1 MPLLEIE
8 VKFHLI
14 DIPRMRD
21 RLTALGGAC
30 KTKARETNIRFEDR
44 QNDLYRQKAL
54 LRLRKADKVTLTYK
68 SAPIADGRKTA
79 ASDYR
84 PQFKIQNELEVSVDD
99 FNIMRRILEALGF
112 HAEQV
117 YEKNRETWSLGQ
129 SLICLDQMPYGAFI
143 EIEGEPD
150 AIRQVAGAL
159 DLKWHDRILCNYLEM
174 FSVIKADQGLSFT
187 DVTFE
192 NFDGID
198 IDMTVYLPKFRAG

>member
-1 MPLLEIE
+1 MSLVEIE
-8 VKFHLI
+8 VKFHLT
-14 DIPRMRD
+14 DVSRMREQ
-21 RLTALGGAC
+21 LTALGATCGIN
-30 KTKARETNIRFEDR
+30 ARETNIRFEDP
-44 QNDLYRQKAL
+44 QNGLYRQKAL

-68 SAPIADGRKTA
+68 STPVADGRKTA

-99 FNIMRRILEALGF
+99 FNIMRRILEALGL

-117 YEKNRETWSLGQ
+117 YEKDRETWSFGQ
-129 SLICLDQMPYGAFI
+129 SQICLDQMPYGAFI

-150 AIRQVAGAL
+150 AIRHLSDAL

-174 FSVIKADQGLSFT
+174 FGVIKADRGLSFT

-198 IDMTVYLPKFRAG
+198 IDMTAYLPQFRAG